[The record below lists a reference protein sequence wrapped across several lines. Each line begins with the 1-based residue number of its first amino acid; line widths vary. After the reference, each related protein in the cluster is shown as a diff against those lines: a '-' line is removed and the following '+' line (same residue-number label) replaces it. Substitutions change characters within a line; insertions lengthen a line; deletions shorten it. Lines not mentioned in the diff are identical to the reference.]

1 MPYRPRASQPPQR
14 VALYHSAEWRRERAA
29 QLAAETHCRMC
40 GAPARVADH
49 VVPLRYG
56 GTVLQSLCARC
67 HQVKRATLDQ
77 GHPLRQRGQGGGS
90 GVPATKFLRER
101 PGRAPILHQFGG
113 TL

>member
-14 VALYHSAEWRRERAA
+14 VALYHSGAWRRTRAA
-29 QLAAETHCRMC
+29 QLAAEPYCRMC

-67 HQVKRATLDQ
+67 HQVKRATTDQ
-77 GHPLRQRGQGGGS
+77 GYPLRTRGLGGVV
-90 GVPATKFLRER
+90 GVCNGRPFLER
-101 PGRAPILHQFGG
+101 PKAAHILHQFGG
-113 TL
+113 TF